1 MLWLNVLGNIKRLPH
16 EVSESYAR
24 MYPRISYHDE
34 MVYITEQDEEE
45 PARVLTTIFE
55 AEGNRFM
62 ELVVYTPTIE
72 KADLQRAILGWI
84 VFLYVLLLLAVILLN
99 VWVFRRNM
107 HPLYRLLAWLDA
119 YRLGG
124 SNAPLE
130 NNTRIYE
137 FRKLNEA
144 VTLSAERSEKLY
156 EQQKLFIGNASHEM
170 QTPLAICRNR
180 LEMLMEEGNL
190 SEKQL
195 GELIK
200 THETLERLTRLNR
213 SLLLLCK
220 IENRQFSDVK
230 DICYN
235 HLLEQYLE
243 DYKEVDVHHRH
254 VSHIYGLH
262 PGNLISPES
271 TPELAEA
278 CRMTLNRRGDEGTGW
293 SRAWKINFW
302 ARLGDGNRAWKL
314 FKSLLHPAVDAAT
327 GGHGSGT
334 FPNLFCSH
342 PPFQID
348 GNYGGAAGVGEM
360 LLQSHEGFIHLLPA
374 LPDSWTAGN
383 FRGMRVRG
391 GASIDL
397 DWKDGRATRAVVTAL
412 VPGKFTVKM
421 PASAVRA
428 EVTVGGHTYT
438 YKKPAFSLDLNKGEE
453 ATVCFF

>member
-1 MLWLNVLGNIKRLPH
+1 MPGDSVTPVSICMGPTMDVQLLTELYTNVI
-16 EVSESYAR
+16 A
-24 MYPRISYHDE
+24 
-34 MVYITEQDEEE
+34 
-45 PARVLTTIFE
+45 A
-55 AEGNRFM
+55 A
-62 ELVVYTPTIE
+62 
-72 KADLQRAILGWI
+72 
-84 VFLYVLLLLAVILLN
+84 
-99 VWVFRRNM
+99 
-107 HPLYRLLAWLDA
+107 RLLDCDA
-119 YRLGG
+119 DYV
-124 SNAPLE
+124 AKLE
-130 NNTRIYE
+130 VDLKR
-137 FRKLNEA
+137 FPP
-144 VTLSAERSEKLY
+144 
-156 EQQKLFIGNASHEM
+156 M
-170 QTPLAICRNR
+170 QISK
-180 LEMLMEEGNL
+180 EGYL
-190 SEKQL
+190 QEW
-195 GELIK
+195 
-200 THETLERLTRLNR
+200 
-213 SLLLLCK
+213 
-220 IENRQFSDVK
+220 
-230 DICYN
+230 
-235 HLLEQYLE
+235 LE

-254 VSHIYGLH
+254 VSHLYGLH

-397 DWKDGRATRAVVTAL
+397 DWKDGRGNEGCCYRSCSGEIYSKDARKYCPCRGEGRRTYAYLQETGILVGLEQGRGGDHTFLIRTFPSDKIIKLFVFRARML
-412 VPGKFTVKM
+412 YIC
-421 PASAVRA
+421 SACR
-428 EVTVGGHTYT
+428 TNI
-438 YKKPAFSLDLNKGEE
+438 LDNYEK
-453 ATVCFF
+453 

>member
-1 MLWLNVLGNIKRLPH
+1 MGPTMDVQLLTELYTNVITAARLLDCDADYVAKL
-16 EVSESYAR
+16 E
-24 MYPRISYHDE
+24 
-34 MVYITEQDEEE
+34 
-45 PARVLTTIFE
+45 
-55 AEGNRFM
+55 
-62 ELVVYTPTIE
+62 
-72 KADLQRAILGWI
+72 ADLKR
-84 VFLYVLLLLAVILLN
+84 F
-99 VWVFRRNM
+99 
-107 HPLYRLLAWLDA
+107 P
-119 YRLGG
+119 
-124 SNAPLE
+124 P
-130 NNTRIYE
+130 
-137 FRKLNEA
+137 
-144 VTLSAERSEKLY
+144 
-156 EQQKLFIGNASHEM
+156 M
-170 QTPLAICRNR
+170 QISK
-180 LEMLMEEGNL
+180 EGYL
-190 SEKQL
+190 QEW
-195 GELIK
+195 
-200 THETLERLTRLNR
+200 
-213 SLLLLCK
+213 
-220 IENRQFSDVK
+220 
-230 DICYN
+230 
-235 HLLEQYLE
+235 LE

-254 VSHIYGLH
+254 VSHLYGLH
-262 PGNLISPES
+262 PGNLISPEA

-412 VPGKFTVKM
+412 VPGKFILKM
-421 PASAVRA
+421 PTGAVRA
-428 EVTVGGHTYT
+428 QVKIGGRTHTY
-438 YKKPAFSLDLNKGEE
+438 KEPAFPLDLNKGE
-453 ATVCFF
+453 AVTIHFL

>member
-1 MLWLNVLGNIKRLPH
+1 MDLAISLLWNETVSSDSGAHVRRTHCDDSLEDYSEALILRWLSGEELPARSNGSNNQYFLY

-34 MVYITEQDEEE
+34 MVYITEKDEEE

-119 YRLGG
+119 YRLGR

-190 SEKQL
+190 SERQL
-195 GELIK
+195 EELIK

-243 DYKEVDVHHRH
+243 DYKEVYAYRGVSVEVITEGEFTVMMSESLASVLLTNLLKNAFVHVTEGGVIRILFTTESM
-254 VSHIYGLH
+254 VVANSGEQPLDGEHIFERFYQGHKKEGSTGL
-262 PGNLISPES
+262 GLA
-271 TPELAEA
+271 LAESV
-278 CRMTLNRRGDEGTGW
+278 CKSSGLDIRYEFTEGMH
-293 SRAWKINFW
+293 R
-302 ARLGDGNRAWKL
+302 
-314 FKSLLHPAVDAAT
+314 
-327 GGHGSGT
+327 
-334 FPNLFCSH
+334 
-342 PPFQID
+342 
-348 GNYGGAAGVGEM
+348 
-360 LLQSHEGFIHLLPA
+360 
-374 LPDSWTAGN
+374 
-383 FRGMRVRG
+383 
-391 GASIDL
+391 
-397 DWKDGRATRAVVTAL
+397 
-412 VPGKFTVKM
+412 FTV
-421 PASAVRA
+421 SRSGS
-428 EVTVGGHTYT
+428 ERVG
-438 YKKPAFSLDLNKGEE
+438 
-453 ATVCFF
+453 